1 MIRSRIRKNK
11 KERKQ
16 QYNRRMNTIVTEYR
30 ECTSCVICVSFIRDT
45 QNWKVTIFEKKQKKS
60 NMNRAVFFSIRRIV
74 LYKYEYMYR
83 IEGERKSERNIISMV
98 YFRIEDWHDNAMID
112 IV

>member
-1 MIRSRIRKNK
+1 
-11 KERKQ
+11 
-16 QYNRRMNTIVTEYR
+16 
-30 ECTSCVICVSFIRDT
+30 
-45 QNWKVTIFEKKQKKS
+45 
-60 NMNRAVFFSIRRIV
+60 MNRAVFFSIRRIV